1 MKSVLTIKLV
11 LACLVSYGVGCSSH
25 KGDFVT
31 FLREEIAAH
40 GGRTNTLL
48 LPSALDARWTILRDA
63 QGAVITTDLRYSD
76 VKTLLA
82 RAYGEPQ
89 FSSRA
94 NERRGEIF
102 AFPATNAGIAILIN
116 RTGEATELTLLRP
129 F

>member
-63 QGAVITTDLRYSD
+63 QGAVITTDMRYSD

-89 FSSRA
+89 FYSSA
-94 NERRGEIF
+94 NSFEILP
-102 AFPATNAGIAILIN
+102 PALNSAISIPANASFVSSC
-116 RTGEATELTLLRP
+116 TGNCVPL
-129 F
+129 